1 MFQAEERRNGSNFSG
16 IKPRHQISLGW
27 LRDASP
33 YVCCFPCHLHSA
45 LRRKADWTPL
55 KFSPSPRNTQRLR
68 CPKLTPMAPLATQYD
83 IQGAD
88 LQSLLPRLLSEGLTP
103 SGDQQQS
110 NPGDLVQVLLEHC
123 ILKPLSLKSTV
134 DAQQATYTLAII
146 RRQATLS
153 PKFLTET
160 YHQGPFYQWLIPR
173 LLQIACSS
181 IASIPTD
188 ESVQVTVYIIQIL
201 GRDQPDDEDT
211 WAKGPGRAA
220 QILSQL
226 TLFCQGESVYQKES

>member
-1 MFQAEERRNGSNFSG
+1 M
-16 IKPRHQISLGW
+16 
-27 LRDASP
+27 
-33 YVCCFPCHLHSA
+33 
-45 LRRKADWTPL
+45 
-55 KFSPSPRNTQRLR
+55 TQ
-68 CPKLTPMAPLATQYD
+68 LATQYN

-110 NPGDLVQVLLEHC
+110 SPGDLVQVLLEHC
-123 ILKPLSLKSTV
+123 ILKPMSMSITINV
-134 DAQQATYTLAII
+134 QQATYTLAII
-146 RRQATLS
+146 KRQATLS
-153 PKFLTET
+153 PRFLTET
-160 YHQGPFYQWLIPR
+160 YNQAPFYQWLIPR

-181 IASIPTD
+181 IASVPTD
-188 ESVQVTVYIIQIL
+188 ESVQVVVYIIQIL

-226 TLFCQGESVYQKES
+226 TLFCQGGSVYLEEN

>member
-1 MFQAEERRNGSNFSG
+1 
-16 IKPRHQISLGW
+16 
-27 LRDASP
+27 
-33 YVCCFPCHLHSA
+33 
-45 LRRKADWTPL
+45 
-55 KFSPSPRNTQRLR
+55 
-68 CPKLTPMAPLATQYD
+68 MAPLATQYD

-123 ILKPLSLKSTV
+123 ILKPLSLKSEV
-134 DAQQATYTLAII
+134 DAQQANYTLAII
-146 RRQATLS
+146 KRQATLS
-153 PKFLTET
+153 LKFLTEA
-160 YHQGPFYQWLIPR
+160 YHQAPFYQWLIPR

-188 ESVQVTVYIIQIL
+188 ESVQVTAYIIQTL

-220 QILSQL
+220 QILSHL

>member
-1 MFQAEERRNGSNFSG
+1 
-16 IKPRHQISLGW
+16 
-27 LRDASP
+27 
-33 YVCCFPCHLHSA
+33 
-45 LRRKADWTPL
+45 
-55 KFSPSPRNTQRLR
+55 
-68 CPKLTPMAPLATQYD
+68 MAPLATQYD

-110 NPGDLVQVLLEHC
+110 NPGDLVQVLLKHC

-134 DAQQATYTLAII
+134 DPQQATYTLAII
-146 RRQATLS
+146 KRQATLS

-160 YHQGPFYQWLIPR
+160 YHQAPFYQWLIPR
-173 LLQIACSS
+173 LLQIACSA

-188 ESVQVTVYIIQIL
+188 ESVQVIVYIIQIL

-211 WAKGPGRAA
+211 WAKGPGRAG

-226 TLFCQGESVYQKES
+226 TLFCQGEPVYQKES

>member
-1 MFQAEERRNGSNFSG
+1 
-16 IKPRHQISLGW
+16 
-27 LRDASP
+27 
-33 YVCCFPCHLHSA
+33 
-45 LRRKADWTPL
+45 
-55 KFSPSPRNTQRLR
+55 
-68 CPKLTPMAPLATQYD
+68 MAPLATQYD

-123 ILKPLSLKSTV
+123 ILKPLSLKSAV
-134 DAQQATYTLAII
+134 DAQQANYTLAII
-146 RRQATLS
+146 KRQATLS
-153 PKFLTET
+153 LKFLTEA
-160 YHQGPFYQWLIPR
+160 YHQAPFYQWLIPR

-188 ESVQVTVYIIQIL
+188 ESVQVTAYIIQTL

-220 QILSQL
+220 QILSHL